1 MPIYRYKTK
10 EGKRGCRFCKEGFE
24 ISQGVNDKP
33 IKVCPQCGAEVRKI
47 ISEFSLGLSKTG
59 LDRKAKQKGFHK
71 LKKVDKG
78 KYEKL
83 Y

>member
-1 MPIYRYKTK
+1 MQ
-10 EGKRGCRFCKEGFE
+10 
-24 ISQGVNDKP
+24 SVDDKL
-33 IKVCPQCGAEVRKI
+33 IKVCRRCGAEVRKI
-47 ISEFSLGLSKTG
+47 LSEFSLGFSKTE
-59 LDRKAKQKGFHK
+59 LDREAKEKGFHK